1 MFCFE
6 ETDIH
11 DVARDIYLNLPINS
25 MIDDL
30 LTIVSIEVNI
40 SN

>member
-11 DVARDIYLNLPINS
+11 DVARGIYLNLPINS